1 MRRPLSTRRL
11 RVAWIVAVAA
21 DLLQIILFPI
31 LAEGLASPLDV
42 GLDALVF
49 AILCLVVGP
58 HWAFAPSVIAEV
70 VPGLDLAPT
79 WVVAVWIAT
88 RGRRGDRGGPPEP
101 RHADP
106 GQEIRPGR

>member
-79 WVVAVWIAT
+79 WVVAVT
-88 RGRRGDRGGPPEP
+88 HQRRMLVLSTT
-101 RHADP
+101 HDP
-106 GQEIRPGR
+106 LSTYSSDI